1 MTSDALP
8 AFSPALR
15 SYNRVWRLLRPLLP
29 LVLKLRAWRGKEDS
43 ARLAERFGHYAD
55 RVTTQGAIWLHAVS
69 VGETVA
75 ALSLAEAIAANE
87 KDAHFIITTNTVTA
101 AALVERATADSNLAI
116 QHIYQPLDHPVF
128 VDRFLDQ
135 WKPARAVFLESDF
148 WPNLIT
154 RTAAKSISVTF
165 ASAQLSDRAMAR
177 WQRRSALAI
186 AMFSCADCALTVS
199 NEQTANLTRL
209 GVTPDR
215 ITTLGSLKMSVAAM
229 PLDEA
234 LITALRDRARGR
246 RIFLAASTHQ
256 GEDAAVI
263 AAAHALG
270 EGWLTIIAPR
280 HPNRADAIAAACDAA
295 GMPAQ
300 QRSKDALP
308 AADDALYIMDSLG
321 EMGSLFRLA
330 DTVFLAGS
338 LTPVGG
344 HNPLEPASFG
354 APIISGPHVFKNK
367 AEFDGLRAI
376 GAVFDIAQPDELAD
390 MVIASIAARDTGR
403 FDARAAQKYV
413 HEAGKR
419 QQIAANYI
427 LALTSQHRP

>member
-1 MTSDALP
+1 MTRDTHP

-15 SYNRVWRLLRPLLP
+15 SYNRVWRLLRPLLRP
-29 LVLKLRAWRGKEDS
+29 ILKIRAWRGKEDT
-43 ARLAERFGHYAD
+43 ARLAERFGHYPSRIASP
-55 RVTTQGAIWLHAVS
+55 GAIWLHAVS

-75 ALSLAEAIAANE
+75 ALSLAKAIAAQNKE
-87 KDAHFIITTNTVTA
+87 AQFVITTNTVTA
-101 AALVERATADSNLAI
+101 AALVERATADDTLPI

-128 VDRFLDQ
+128 VDRFLAH

-154 RTAAKSISVTF
+154 RTAAKNIPVTF
-165 ASAQLSDRAMAR
+165 ASTQLSERAMMR
-177 WQRRSALAI
+177 WQRRSALAA

-199 NEQTANLTRL
+199 EEQTANLTTL
-209 GVTPDR
+209 GVDPDH

-229 PLDEA
+229 PLDER
-234 LITALRDRARGR
+234 LITALRDRAQGR

-256 GEDAAVI
+256 GEDEAVI
-263 AAAHALG
+263 AAAQALG

-280 HPNRADAIAAACDAA
+280 HPNRADAIAVACNAA

-300 QRSKDALP
+300 QRSKDAFP
-308 AADDALYIMDSLG
+308 AVNDVLYIMDSLG

-354 APIISGPHVFKNK
+354 VPIITGPHVFKNK

-376 GAVFDIAQPDELAD
+376 GAVFDITQPDELPD

-403 FDARAAQKYV
+403 YDARAAQKYV

-419 QQIAANYI
+419 QRLAADYI
-427 LALTSQHRP
+427 LALTPQHRA